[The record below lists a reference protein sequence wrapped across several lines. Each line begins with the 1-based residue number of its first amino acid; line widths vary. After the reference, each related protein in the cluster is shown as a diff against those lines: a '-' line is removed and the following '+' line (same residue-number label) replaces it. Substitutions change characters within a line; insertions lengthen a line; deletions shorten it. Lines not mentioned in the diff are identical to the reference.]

1 MMVCCIFGSLFLAS
15 LIALGLPVV
24 VEMYHEHKRG
34 TKTGIWIYVCL
45 FSTQDDANLVY
56 F

>member
-15 LIALGLPVV
+15 LIALGPPVV

-34 TKTGIWIYVCL
+34 TKTARWL
-45 FSTQDDANLVY
+45 LLALLVN
-56 F
+56 FLWAFWGRE